1 MPDLNV
7 AILGCGRMGRERAR
21 CVSALGATITALY
34 DPDGER
40 ATALAA
46 QFGGTAVTSESALP
60 WRSLDAAFFCTPPQ
74 CREAQALAAIAAG
87 VAFLAEKPVG
97 LSHQAAARVAS
108 ALGRAPVVNAIGYM
122 NRCRSS
128 VRHTRA
134 LLAGTRLLG
143 LAGFWVCRQY
153 TVPWWLDAAASGGPL
168 NEQSTHLFDLC
179 RVFGG
184 EIASVQSISAN
195 SALGAAESLGCAS
208 TVQFESGSIGTV
220 FYSCESSGK
229 SIGLHLFTDRGSIEL
244 AGWDFRMTTNTIDGT
259 LPEMAGEEDI
269 FLLETEQ
276 FLDAV
281 HAGRPEDVPCDWMD
295 AMRTQAAVDAAR
307 ACLDEN
313 RVCETA
319 AVR

>member
-1 MPDLNV
+1 MQDLNV

-21 CVSALGATITALY
+21 CIRALGATIAAVY

-40 ATALAA
+40 AAALAA
-46 QFGGTAVTSESALP
+46 QFGGIAVTSELDIP
-60 WRSLDAAFFCTPPQ
+60 WHRLDAVFFCTPPQ
-74 CREAQALAAIAAG
+74 CREAQALAAIAEGA
-87 VAFLAEKPVG
+87 AFLAEKPVG

-108 ALGRAPVVNAIGYM
+108 ALEQTPVVNTIGYM
-122 NRCRSS
+122 NRCRHS
-128 VRHTRA
+128 VRLARA

-143 LAGFWVCRQY
+143 IAGFWVCRQY
-153 TVPWWLDAAASGGPL
+153 TVPWWLDPAASGGPL
-168 NEQSTHLFDLC
+168 NEQATHLFDLF

-184 EIASVQSISAN
+184 EIECVQSVSAN
-195 SALGAAESLGCAS
+195 PTLGAAESLGCAS
-208 TVQFESGSIGTV
+208 TVQFHSGGIGTV

-244 AGWDFRMTTNTIDGT
+244 AGWDFRMITNTIDGT
-259 LPEMAGEEDI
+259 LPEMTGEEDI

-276 FLDAV
+276 FLHAV
-281 HAGRPEDVPCDWMD
+281 RTGRPEDVPCDWID

-319 AVR
+319 SVH

>member
-1 MPDLNV
+1 MQDLNV

-21 CVSALGATITALY
+21 CVSALGATITAVY

-40 ATALAA
+40 AAALAG
-46 QFGGTAVTSESALP
+46 QFGSAAVTSEPEIP
-60 WRSLDAAFFCTPPQ
+60 WRSLDAVFFCTPPQ
-74 CREAQALAAIAAG
+74 CRDAQALAAIGAG

-108 ALGRAPVVNAIGYM
+108 ALERAPVVNAIGYM
-122 NRCRSS
+122 NRCRLSI
-128 VRHTRA
+128 RLTRD
-134 LLAGTRLLG
+134 LLADTRLLG

-153 TVPWWLDAAASGGPL
+153 TVPWWLDPAASGGPL
-168 NEQSTHLFDLC
+168 NEQATHLFDLC

-184 EIASVQSISAN
+184 EIASVQSVSAN
-195 SALGAAESLGCAS
+195 PALGAAESLGCAS
-208 TVQFESGSIGTV
+208 TVQFHSGAIGTV

-244 AGWDFRMTTNTIDGT
+244 AGWDFRMTTNTIDGSM
-259 LPEMAGEEDI
+259 PEMAGEEDV

-276 FLDAV
+276 FLHAV
-281 HAGRPEDVPCDWMD
+281 RTGRPEDVPCDWID

-319 AVR
+319 VH